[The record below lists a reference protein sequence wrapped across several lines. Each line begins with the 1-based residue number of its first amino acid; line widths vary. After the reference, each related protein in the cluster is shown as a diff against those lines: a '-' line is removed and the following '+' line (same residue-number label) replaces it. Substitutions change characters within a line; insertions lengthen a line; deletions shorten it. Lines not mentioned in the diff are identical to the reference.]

1 LANVNTEATWECTGC
16 VTALTENCSRQGH
29 LRVAAQS
36 PACSNLW
43 YCVALPEHL
52 VVLPIAVAGALT
64 VGHHRLLAHVADPE
78 QKARLAAQAVQS
90 ALTVDEL
97 KVAIA
102 AGKVAEPGAKKRGRP
117 PLPAVVKAT
126 EPVSKAMEMM
136 KQWNADK
143 VAALAADER
152 VYALDLA
159 REAARELA
167 TWVALLEA
175 GGPSLE

>member
-1 LANVNTEATWECTGC
+1 
-16 VTALTENCSRQGH
+16 
-29 LRVAAQS
+29 
-36 PACSNLW
+36 
-43 YCVALPEHL
+43 L

-78 QKARLAAQAVQS
+78 HKSLLAAQAVQCV
-90 ALTVDEL
+90 LLPVDEL

-117 PLPAVVKAT
+117 RLPAVVKAT

-167 TWVALLEA
+167 VWMALLEA
-175 GGPSLE
+175 GGPS